1 MKEPAN
7 QRSSVTRGLRLV
19 ASPSAEAE
27 STARRE
33 QAAYELALALR
44 DREPRA
50 AAQAWDRYAL
60 MVRGLLCK
68 TLGTTPEL
76 DDLLQEVFL
85 TLWKRAPTLRD
96 PSALQSFIT
105 GITVRVAHGE
115 LRRQRIK
122 RWLSFRGEELPEVF
136 ADDVDYEAR
145 QALARL
151 YGVLDKL
158 GPEARMVFLLRHA
171 QGLELTEIATAL
183 DISLAGV
190 KRKLSKAQQRVLLF
204 ARNDA
209 ALMGLLQQEAP

>member
-1 MKEPAN
+1 M
-7 QRSSVTRGLRLV
+7 
-19 ASPSAEAE
+19 
-27 STARRE
+27 
-33 QAAYELALALR
+33 
-44 DREPRA
+44 
-50 AAQAWDRYAL
+50 
-60 MVRGLLCK
+60 CK

-76 DDLLQEVFL
+76 EDLMQEVFL

-115 LRRQRIK
+115 LRRRRIK
-122 RWLSFRGEELPEVF
+122 RWLSFGGEELPEVF

-151 YGVLDKL
+151 YGLLDKL
-158 GPEARMVFLLRHA
+158 GPDARLIFLLRHA
-171 QGLELTEIATAL
+171 QGLELTEIAVAL

-190 KRKLSKAQQRVLLF
+190 KRKLSKVQQRVLLF
-204 ARNDA
+204 ARSDA